1 MDVLTDSSLT
11 LIVKTSEQDNANALE
26 NTGGDSALLPH
37 IHSSDSHLLTE
48 CTVRETRLQVL
59 PKFAS
64 SKEFVRINEI
74 LMT

>member
-37 IHSSDSHLLTE
+37 IRSSDSHLLTE
-48 CTVRETRLQVL
+48 NILNAL
-59 PKFAS
+59 LS
-64 SKEFVRINEI
+64 SSQI
-74 LMT
+74 

>member
-26 NTGGDSALLPH
+26 NTGGDSATLPH

-48 CTVRETRLQVL
+48 N
-59 PKFAS
+59 
-64 SKEFVRINEI
+64 I
-74 LMT
+74 